1 MKLIVPALAGLV
13 LLAGCV
19 SSGKSGAISALPDSV
34 RANARIASVELQ
46 NTPRTG
52 VSATFDRD
60 FERFVQTKMD
70 GCAAGQSALKLQ
82 VTLDGYHAPNF
93 AHALFAPSESQ
104 ISGVANLIDADGNVV
119 GEYRIQRSLIIGGV
133 LGAVAAANAERTMS
147 EAFGDELCKQ
157 AFRPR

>member
-1 MKLIVPALAGLV
+1 MKPNLPALMALT

-52 VSATFDRD
+52 VSATFNSD
-60 FERFVQTKMD
+60 FERSVQTKVD
-70 GCAAGQSALKLQ
+70 GCTTGQSALTLQ

-104 ISGVANLIDADGNVV
+104 ISGVARLIDASGAVV

-157 AFRPR
+157 AFRRR